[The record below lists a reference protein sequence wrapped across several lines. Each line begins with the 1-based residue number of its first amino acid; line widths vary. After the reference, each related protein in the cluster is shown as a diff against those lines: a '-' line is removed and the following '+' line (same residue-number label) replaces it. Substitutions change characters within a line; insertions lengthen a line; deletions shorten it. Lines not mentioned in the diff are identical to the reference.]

1 MSSRQGKKDRVNT
14 IGQLFTPAK
23 YKKNEVGE
31 GENKKEVFFADGSD
45 SLANRN
51 FKITI
56 THVPSGRSI
65 DFKAFIMAF
74 NDTYSQDWNSEQ
86 VYGRADPLYN
96 FKQTTRRISFAFKM
110 PAASESEA
118 YENLTKAQR
127 LSQFMYP
134 NYADIGGAKT
144 VSQGPLLRLKIMNLL
159 QSTADTSVVEGD
171 SNGKLEDLYTSY
183 GEGGQG
189 MLGFFSDVTF
199 NFNLDGDSGVFQ
211 KSDGTILPKLIE
223 VQVGSF
229 NPIHEQH
236 LGWNEEGF
244 SDGSLF
250 PYGAKDDSGR
260 SNFGI
265 SYSESEQLKD
275 EEARNEAAIANAEAR
290 YGGLFGDLRKKSDE
304 RRVAENDYKS
314 DSQRDYIQSAQ
325 QGLDLIDLEGSD
337 Y

>member
-1 MSSRQGKKDRVNT
+1 MSSRQV
-14 IGQLFTPAK
+14 GQLFTPAK

-65 DFKAFIMAF
+65 DFKAFI
-74 NDTYSQDWNSEQ
+74 DTYSQDWNSEQ

-96 FKQTTRRISFAFKM
+96 FKQTTRRISFGFKM

-134 NYADIGGAKT
+134 NYADIDGAKT

-159 QSTADTSVVEGD
+159 QSTAGTSVVEGE
-171 SNGKLEDLYTSY
+171 SKLENLYT
-183 GEGGQG
+183 
-189 MLGFFSDVTF
+189 
-199 NFNLDGDSGVFQ
+199 FNLDGDSGVFQ

-223 VQVGSF
+223 VSIGSF

-250 PYGAKDDSGR
+250 PYGAQHDSGQG
-260 SNFGI
+260 SLGI

>member
-1 MSSRQGKKDRVNT
+1 MSSRQV
-14 IGQLFTPAK
+14 GQLFTPAK

-65 DFKAFIMAF
+65 DFKAFIMTF

-96 FKQTTRRISFAFKM
+96 FKQTTRRISFGFKM

-134 NYADIGGAKT
+134 NYADIDGAKT

-159 QSTADTSVVEGD
+159 QSTAGTSVVEGE
-171 SNGKLEDLYTSY
+171 SKLENLYTSY

-189 MLGFFSDVTF
+189 MLGFCSDVTF

-223 VQVGSF
+223 VSIGSF

-250 PYGAKDDSGR
+250 PYGAQHHSGQG
-260 SNFGI
+260 SLGI

>member
-1 MSSRQGKKDRVNT
+1 MLT
-14 IGQLFTPAK
+14 
-23 YKKNEVGE
+23 
-31 GENKKEVFFADGSD
+31 
-45 SLANRN
+45 
-51 FKITI
+51 
-56 THVPSGRSI
+56 SI
-65 DFKAFIMAF
+65 
-74 NDTYSQDWNSEQ
+74 
-86 VYGRADPLYN
+86 N
-96 FKQTTRRISFAFKM
+96 FKQTTRRISFGFKM

-134 NYADIGGAKT
+134 NYADIDGAKT

-159 QSTADTSVVEGD
+159 QSTAGTSVVEGE
-171 SNGKLEDLYTSY
+171 SKLENLYTSY

-189 MLGFFSDVTF
+189 MLGFCSDVTF

-223 VQVGSF
+223 VSIGSF

-250 PYGAKDDSGR
+250 PYGAQHDSGQG
-260 SNFGI
+260 SLGI

>member
-1 MSSRQGKKDRVNT
+1 MSSRQV
-14 IGQLFTPAK
+14 GQLFTPAK

-65 DFKAFIMAF
+65 DFKAFIMTF

-96 FKQTTRRISFAFKM
+96 FKQTTRRISFGFKM

-134 NYADIGGAKT
+134 NYADIDGAKT

-159 QSTADTSVVEGD
+159 QSTAGTSVVEGE
-171 SNGKLEDLYTSY
+171 SKLENLYTSY

-189 MLGFFSDVTF
+189 MLGFCSDVTF

-211 KSDGTILPKLIE
+211 KSYGTILPKLIE
-223 VQVGSF
+223 VSIGSF

-250 PYGAKDDSGR
+250 PYGAQHDSGQG
-260 SNFGI
+260 SLGI

-275 EEARNEAAIANAEAR
+275 EEARNEAAIANAE
-290 YGGLFGDLRKKSDE
+290 
-304 RRVAENDYKS
+304 VW
-314 DSQRDYIQSAQ
+314 
-325 QGLDLIDLEGSD
+325 GS
-337 Y
+337 